1 MVEYT
6 YQAVDRAGQTQRG
19 MIAAESIDQAAMKI
33 KKELGLIPVEV
44 TEYVPKKKR
53 GHRMGGS
60 KQNFVLSFTQQ
71 MANLLNSGI
80 QIDDALTI
88 LIQLTG
94 DSSHAYVIEEIQNDI
109 QGGTDLSQA
118 LSKHPDYFNNAYIN
132 MVRAGESGGVLNL
145 CMKRLTEYLE
155 QDREFRSS
163 IKSSLMYPF
172 TVLAMGLVAL
182 VVLFIFVIPRFVSL
196 FDSLEQELPL
206 PTQIL
211 LGISN
216 GLIDYW
222 LFILLGVGV
231 MIAGYFY
238 FKQTP
243 DGKYQIDV
251 IKNKMPFFGNIRVKM
266 AVSRFSLI
274 LGTMLD
280 SGVPLLKGLEIAKNT
295 LNNEV
300 FVRIID
306 NLYEAVRKGGTLSGY
321 LKNEPEFP
329 ELAVFLLGVGER
341 TGNLEGMLQKIA
353 DTFATEAKRNIE
365 AFLTI
370 FEPVVILGLGI
381 FILFMVI
388 SILLPIFSLNQLPF

>member
-6 YQAVDRAGQTQRG
+6 YQAVDRTGQTHHGQIG
-19 MIAAESIDQAAMKI
+19 AESIEQAVMKI
-33 KKELGLIPVEV
+33 KKEFGLIPVEV
-44 TEYVPKKKR
+44 TEHVPKKR
-53 GHRMGGS
+53 RIRRIGGS

-80 QIDDALTI
+80 QVDDALTI
-88 LIQLTG
+88 LIQLMAG
-94 DSSHAYVIEEIQNDI
+94 SSYAYVINEIQNDI
-109 QGGTDLSQA
+109 QGGTDLSNA
-118 LSKHPDYFNNAYIN
+118 LSKHPDFFDTSYIN
-132 MVRAGESGGVLNL
+132 MVRAGESGGVLSL
-145 CMKRLTEYLE
+145 CLKRLAEYLE

-163 IKSSLMYPF
+163 IKSSLTYPF
-172 TVLAMGLVAL
+172 IVLAMGLAAV
-182 VVLFIFVIPRFVSL
+182 VVLFIVVIPRFVNL
-196 FDSLEQELPL
+196 FDSLGQDLPL
-206 PTQIL
+206 PTRIL

-222 LFILLGVGV
+222 YIILLGLGV
-231 MIAGYFY
+231 IIAGYFY

-243 DGKYQIDV
+243 DGKYQTDV
-251 IKNKMPFFGNIRVKM
+251 MKNKLPFFGNIRIKM

-300 FVRIID
+300 FVKIIN

-353 DTFATEAKRNIE
+353 DTFATDVKRSIE
-365 AFLTI
+365 TFLTI
-370 FEPVVILGLGI
+370 FEPLVILVLGI
-381 FILFMVI
+381 FVLFIVI
-388 SILLPIFSLNQLPF
+388 SILLPVFSLNQLPF